1 MGWSDVG
8 LHVSVGCW
16 DIVCV
21 GMVDFP
27 RCLCVTYSRGI
38 AGTVDLVKNI
48 FEGMF
53 DGRQWDQGDNVM

>member
-1 MGWSDVG
+1 M
-8 LHVSVGCW
+8 
-16 DIVCV
+16 

-48 FEGMF
+48 LEGMF
-53 DGRQWDQGDNVM
+53 DGRQWDRGDNVM